1 MTATP
6 ETFIGT
12 WRLLS
17 WVITDGEGKKT
28 EPMGPAPWGLLTY
41 AADGYMFAMLGADPS
56 TRARFAGSDPLAG
69 TPEEAQ
75 RAMSTCH
82 SYCGRWRIDGDS
94 LVHTVEGALWPNMVG
109 TEQVRHYRFDG
120 DRVILKTPPMTRK
133 GASGIAELTWTRV
146 KA

>member
-17 WVITDGEGKKT
+17 WVITDDAGRKT

-41 AADGYMFAMLGADPS
+41 AADGYMFAMLGAEPT

-69 TPEEAQ
+69 TPEEAH

-109 TEQVRHYRFDG
+109 TQQVRHYRFDG

-146 KA
+146 QA